1 MISLDLFELFV
12 TLNLDAKNF
21 MRGIGQQRRTVSDF
35 AGNIQKK
42 TGAAAVAVGHLAAQ
56 AVTKAVSAAAS
67 VTKQAL
73 NVVKEYEQ
81 NLGGSEA
88 VWGEWA
94 ASIQTTST
102 KAFKTMGL
110 SASDYLAT
118 ANQMGSLFKG
128 AGFTTGEAME
138 KTTQAMQ
145 RAADVASIMG
155 IDADWA
161 MESIAGLAKG
171 NFTMMDNL
179 GVAINDTTLANYAM
193 EKGIKKS
200 TKAMSTQEKIGLAL
214 ELFMERTADYAG
226 NYAKEND
233 TLAGSYEV
241 LSAAYENMLIGQ
253 EGATDDFVDALE
265 MATKATLKNL
275 GQIIPRL
282 GSSMWQAI
290 QKAAPKVKAAFV
302 DLWDNKL
309 PGIVT
314 NGANAII
321 TGINDIFGTD
331 IPTISQIEFPTWAE
345 IEASFSTWW
354 ESTKES
360 LQSAATWVLNLFE
373 NPSESGE
380 QIRTAISGWWTDTA
394 VPALASASQ
403 WALSLFGMP
412 VEDNATIFEHVNAW
426 WQTIV
431 SVVSDTCSWALQL
444 FGVPTEKAEAITETI
459 EGWWTGIGDILTA
472 VCSWILGLPTPPSA
486 AETIQKIKDWWEDV
500 KNNVKLTLSFGL
512 EFGGSVNNANKWA
525 QKPIEEKQ
533 NDAAT
538 LFDMAIH
545 PWKYK
550 EHRVGLDYVPYD
562 GYLSQL
568 HAGEAVLT
576 RTEAERWRRGEGN
589 GGGVE
594 IDYSRLASAVA
605 LAVSGISVNMDG
617 QAVGRLVSPTVSR
630 EIAHE
635 AKARRFSR

>member
-1 MISLDLFELFV
+1 
-12 TLNLDAKNF
+12 

-42 TGAAAVAVGHLAAQ
+42 TSAAAVAVGHLAAQ
-56 AVTKAVSAAAS
+56 AVTKVASAAVS

-73 NVVKEYEQ
+73 DVVKEYEQ

-94 ASIQTTST
+94 DSIQAKST
-102 KAFKTMGL
+102 KAFKNMGL

-118 ANQMGSLFKG
+118 ANKMGSLFKG
-128 AGFTTGEAME
+128 AGFTTGEALD

-145 RAADVASIMG
+145 RAADVASVMG

-179 GVAINDTTLANYAM
+179 GVAINDTTLANYAL

-200 TKAMSTQEKIGLAL
+200 VRAMTTQEKIGLAL

-265 MATKATLKNL
+265 MAAKATLKNL

-282 GSSMWQAI
+282 GASMLQAI
-290 QKAAPKVKAAFV
+290 KKAAPKIKAAFV

-309 PGIVT
+309 PGIIK

-321 TGINDIFGTD
+321 NAINDIFGTN
-331 IPTISQIEFPTWAE
+331 IPTISEIKFPTWAE
-345 IEASFSTWW
+345 METGFSAWW
-354 ESTKES
+354 AGTKES
-360 LQSAATWVLNLFE
+360 LKGVATWALNLFE
-373 NPSESGE
+373 NPYESGQE
-380 QIRTAISGWWTDTA
+380 IRASFSEWWTNTA
-394 VPALASASQ
+394 VPAIAGASQ

-412 VEDNATIFEHVNAW
+412 VEDDATILEHVNSW
-426 WQTIV
+426 WNVIGIIV
-431 SVVSDTCSWALQL
+431 SDACSWVLQL
-444 FGVPTEKAEAITETI
+444 FGLPTETADAIFGTI
-459 EGWWTGIGDILTA
+459 KEWWEGVGDLLTA
-472 VCSWILGLPTPPSA
+472 ACSWVLGEPTPPSA
-486 AETIQKIKDWWEDV
+486 ENTIKKIKNWWEDV
-500 KNNVKLTLSFGL
+500 KRNISLSLGFAFVEQEGNGSNIHYSSSEGMHGGGVGKRFGEPVYTPPNHVGL
-512 EFGGSVNNANKWA
+512 VYTPN
-525 QKPIEEKQ
+525 
-533 NDAAT
+533 
-538 LFDMAIH
+538 
-545 PWKYK
+545 
-550 EHRVGLDYVPYD
+550 RVGLDYVPYD

-568 HAGEAVLT
+568 HVGEAVLT

-589 GGGVE
+589 GSGVE
-594 IDYSRLASAVA
+594 IDYNRLASAVA
-605 LAVSGISVNMDG
+605 LAVSGISVSMDS

>member
-1 MISLDLFELFV
+1 MNLFELFV
-12 TLNLDAKNF
+12 TLNLDAKNL
-21 MRGIGQQRRTVSDF
+21 MRGIGQQRQKISDF
-35 AGNIQKK
+35 AVTIQKK
-42 TGAAAVAVGHLAAQ
+42 TSAAAVAVGHLAAQ
-56 AVTKAVSAAAS
+56 TVTKTVSTAVS

-94 ASIQTTST
+94 DSIQAKST

-179 GVAINDTTLANYAM
+179 GVAINDTTLANYAL

-200 TKAMSTQEKIGLAL
+200 TSAMTTQEKIGLAL

-265 MATKATLKNL
+265 MAAKATLKNL

-309 PGIVT
+309 PEIVT

-321 TGINDIFGTD
+321 TGINDIFGTN
-331 IPTISQIEFPTWAE
+331 IPTISEIKLPTWAE
-345 IEASFSTWW
+345 MEEAVSTWW
-354 ESTKES
+354 ES
-360 LQSAATWVLNLFE
+360 V
-373 NPSESGE
+373 SES
-380 QIRTAISGWWTDTA
+380 ISSIFSFIDFSYVFDNA
-394 VPALASASQ
+394 VS
-403 WALSLFGMP
+403 F
-412 VEDNATIFEHVNAW
+412 VEDFIAGLKTVGAW
-426 WQTIV
+426 CTENQEIV
-431 SVVSDTCSWALQL
+431 
-444 FGVPTEKAEAITETI
+444 
-459 EGWWTGIGDILTA
+459 TA
-472 VCSWILGLPTPPSA
+472 FAVAVGAVLLAMNPSA
-486 AETIQKIKDWWEDV
+486 AIIAGLALIISNWNAIKSAIESAITSLKNFLGIKSEKEVRVTIHYSKTGTIHGGGV
-500 KNNVKLTLSFGL
+500 GNRFG
-512 EFGGSVNNANKWA
+512 EYEYTPN
-525 QKPIEEKQ
+525 
-533 NDAAT
+533 
-538 LFDMAIH
+538 
-545 PWKYK
+545 
-550 EHRVGLDYVPYD
+550 RVGLDYVPYD

>member
-1 MISLDLFELFV
+1 MNLFELFV
-12 TLNLDAKNF
+12 TLNLDAKNL
-21 MRGIGQQRRTVSDF
+21 MRGIGQQRQKISDF
-35 AGNIQKK
+35 AVTIQKK
-42 TGAAAVAVGHLAAQ
+42 TSAAAVAVGHLAAQ
-56 AVTKAVSAAAS
+56 TVTKTVSTAVS

-94 ASIQTTST
+94 DSIQAKST

-179 GVAINDTTLANYAM
+179 GVAINDTTLANYAL

-200 TKAMSTQEKIGLAL
+200 TSAMTTQEKIGLAL

-265 MATKATLKNL
+265 MAAKATLKNL

-309 PGIVT
+309 PEIVT

-321 TGINDIFGTD
+321 NGINDIFGTE
-331 IPTISQIEFPTWAE
+331 IPTISQIKFPTWAE
-345 IEASFSTWW
+345 IEGTVTTWWNDIKKSFSNVI
-354 ESTKES
+354 SFDGIV
-360 LQSAATWVLNLFE
+360 AALPEVFDNFKSFAVDVGIAFNAIGQWVVE
-373 NPSESGE
+373 NQDVVLGFIKAIGYVWVATNPAALIVAGLALIITNWDS
-380 QIRTAISGWWTDTA
+380 IKTAISNAWSVCRKFYEQVVPQALKDALSGIAGLWDTIVA
-394 VPALASASQ
+394 ATQKAIDKSKEYTNLKSKKVNGKPVNPLLPAL
-403 WALSLFGMP
+403 P
-412 VEDNATIFEHVNAW
+412 E
-426 WQTIV
+426 
-431 SVVSDTCSWALQL
+431 VVGSDFSWAV
-444 FGVPTEKAEAITETI
+444 GEYAT
-459 EGWWTGIGDILTA
+459 
-472 VCSWILGLPTPPSA
+472 GLPT
-486 AETIQKIKDWWEDV
+486 
-500 KNNVKLTLSFGL
+500 
-512 EFGGSVNNANKWA
+512 
-525 QKPIEEKQ
+525 
-533 NDAAT
+533 
-538 LFDMAIH
+538 
-545 PWKYK
+545 
-550 EHRVGLDYVPYD
+550 VPYD
-562 GYLSQL
+562 NFPAYL